1 MGLVEWLVELFFRVI
16 VFGLIQAWLELIFFL
31 SNDRWPLALA
41 LHLAI
46 TTGLLLLLGLH
57 DGRVLVLLALI
68 NGVLVL
74 VEHWR
79 RQRQRQRPGPGWDF
93 WRDEK

>member
-1 MGLVEWLVELFFRVI
+1 MGLVEWLVELFLRVI

-31 SNDRWPLALA
+31 SNDRWPVALA
-41 LHLAI
+41 LHLALS
-46 TTGLLLLLGLH
+46 TGLLLLLGLR

-79 RQRQRQRPGPGWDF
+79 RQRKRQRPGPGWDF